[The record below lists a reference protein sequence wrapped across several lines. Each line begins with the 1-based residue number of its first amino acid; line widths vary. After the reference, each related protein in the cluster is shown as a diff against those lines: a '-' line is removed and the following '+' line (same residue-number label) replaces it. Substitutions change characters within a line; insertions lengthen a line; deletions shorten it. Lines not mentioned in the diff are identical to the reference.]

1 MVGLNLL
8 DRLEAFR
15 DRTFMIWRD
24 QSCSYSEL
32 LQRIET
38 WKQRLVSVGVQP
50 GECVAFC
57 GDFSFGSTSLLLALA
72 AHGNIAIPLTRSI
85 LSAREQQQRCRF
97 ASWLIDFDE
106 ADGWQIHS
114 LGQRRDH
121 PLLEQLRSAREAGI
135 VLFSS
140 GSTGE
145 PKASLLSVPRLLT
158 RFAKPGRAFRMLS
171 FLLLD
176 HMGGVNTLLSIL
188 CNGGTAVTIE
198 QRTVEAV
205 CEAIATHRVQLL
217 PATPTFL
224 NMLLLAEAPQRYD
237 LSSLEF
243 ISYGTEPMPAS
254 TLKALSAAFPQV
266 KLRQLY
272 GLTEL
277 GILPTKTEEGDGL
290 KIKVGGDDCEVR
302 VVNGIL
308 WIRAQTAMLGYLN
321 APSPFD
327 AEGWF
332 NTGDAVMEENG
343 YLRIL
348 GRESEMINVGG
359 EKVFP
364 AAVEEVILEVE
375 NVRDVVVRGQPNAVT
390 GQIVVARVLLQRPEP
405 ARDVERRIRSYCR
418 QVLAHFKVPAIVEIA
433 DDTLHNE
440 RFKRVRR
447 VTPPERETV
456 RTP

>member
-8 DRLEAFR
+8 NRLAEFR
-15 DRTFMIWRD
+15 DRTFMIWRG
-24 QSCSYSEL
+24 QACSYTEL
-32 LQRIET
+32 LERIEA
-38 WKQRLVSVGVQP
+38 WKNMLASAGVRP

-57 GDFSFGSTSLLLALA
+57 GDFSFGAASLLLALA
-72 AHGNIAIPLTRSI
+72 ANGNIAIPLTREV
-85 LSAREQQQRCRF
+85 LSAREQQQRSRF
-97 ASWLIDFDE
+97 ASWLIEFDAE
-106 ADGWQIHS
+106 DAWQLRP
-114 LGQRRDH
+114 LGAEPSH
-121 PLLEQLRSAREAGI
+121 PLLQELRAAGEAGI

-158 RFAKPGRAFRMLS
+158 RFTKPGRAFRMLS

-176 HMGGVNTLLSIL
+176 HMGGVNTLLSIV
-188 CNGGTAVTIE
+188 CNGGTAVTVE
-198 QRTVEAV
+198 QRTVESV
-205 CEAIATHRVQLL
+205 CEAIAAHRVQLL

-224 NMLLLAEAPQRYD
+224 NMLLLAEASRRYD

-254 TLKALSAAFPQV
+254 TLKALSVTFPHV

-277 GILPTKTEEGDGL
+277 GILPTKTEVGDGL
-290 KIKVGGDDCEVR
+290 KIQVGGDDCEVR
-302 VVNGIL
+302 IVNGIL
-308 WIRAQTAMLGYLN
+308 WVRARTAMLGYLN

-343 YLRIL
+343 YLRVL

-375 NVRDVVVRGQPNAVT
+375 NVRDVVVRGRPNAVT
-390 GQIVVARVLLQRPEP
+390 GQIVVARVLLQHPEP
-405 ARDVERRIRSYCR
+405 ARDVERRVRNHCR
-418 QVLAHFKVPAIVEIA
+418 QVLAQFKVPAIVEIA

-447 VTPPERETV
+447 VTQPERESV
-456 RTP
+456 RTL